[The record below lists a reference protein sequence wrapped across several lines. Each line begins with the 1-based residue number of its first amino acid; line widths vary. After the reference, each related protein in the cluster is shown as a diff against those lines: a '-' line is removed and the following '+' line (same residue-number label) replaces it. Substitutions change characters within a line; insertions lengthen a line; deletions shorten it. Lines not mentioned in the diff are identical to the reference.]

1 MSVINYISHIV
12 LLSAMATGA
21 ALVIYPAGIERDG
34 TIPSHYYGS
43 GYGLGWGSAFF
54 FLCAALCMSLDDLV
68 RESAK
73 AKCCRLCFKRG
84 QAEGESQH
92 V

>member
-1 MSVINYISHIV
+1 MS
-12 LLSAMATGA
+12 TGA
-21 ALVIYPAGIERDG
+21 ALVIYPAGIEMDSS
-34 TIPSHYYGS
+34 IESHYYGS

-73 AKCCRLCFKRG
+73 AKCCRLCFKKG
-84 QAEGESQH
+84 QTAGAESQH
-92 V
+92 VWK